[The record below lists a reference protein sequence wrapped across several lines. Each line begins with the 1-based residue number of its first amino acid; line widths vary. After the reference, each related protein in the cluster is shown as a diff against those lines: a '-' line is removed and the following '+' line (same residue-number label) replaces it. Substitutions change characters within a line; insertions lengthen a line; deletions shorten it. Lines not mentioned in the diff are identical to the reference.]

1 MRSNNNRWRA
11 SAAARLTRG
20 ASTQVL
26 GWALLFAA
34 TGAAAQT
41 QTPASSS
48 SSLDEI
54 VVTGIRHSQISA
66 LKVKRANEDI
76 VEAISAEDIGKL
88 PDASIAD
95 SIARLPG

>member
-1 MRSNNNRWRA
+1 M
-11 SAAARLTRG
+11 
-20 ASTQVL
+20 

-34 TGAAAQT
+34 TGAAAQA
-41 QTPASSS
+41 QAPASSS

-88 PDASIAD
+88 PDDSIAD
-95 SIARLPG
+95 SIARLPAWRRSATTAAALRTSPSTACRRR